1 MIKAVI
7 PISRQVGI
15 NDYNLKIR
23 MVCFT
28 KLKERPRQVNTSA
41 KLSTCISSL
50 HRIPFIILPLC
61 LQHHLK
67 TKKCY
72 LSFLNSLLLI
82 IHVVSILKHSRR
94 FYYFQILF
102 GQIRTSFRDV
112 SYFRSKYLCRSE
124 KIQTEMRLEL
134 RIMAVQEQE

>member
-15 NDYNLKIR
+15 NGYNLKIR
-23 MVCFT
+23 MVCFI

-67 TKKCY
+67 QKNVTCHFLIPCCLLFMLSLFLRTQEGFITFKFY
-72 LSFLNSLLLI
+72 L
-82 IHVVSILKHSRR
+82 V
-94 FYYFQILF
+94 
-102 GQIRTSFRDV
+102 
-112 SYFRSKYLCRSE
+112 
-124 KIQTEMRLEL
+124 RLEHL
-134 RIMAVQEQE
+134 LEMSVISEVNIYAEVKKYRQK